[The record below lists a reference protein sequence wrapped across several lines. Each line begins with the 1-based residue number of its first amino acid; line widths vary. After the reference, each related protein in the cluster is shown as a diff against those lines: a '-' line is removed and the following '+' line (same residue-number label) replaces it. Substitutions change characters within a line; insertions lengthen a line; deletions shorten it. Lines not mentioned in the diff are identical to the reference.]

1 MYNTMRISGM
11 NFGPYQMKLVSS
23 REKKETTTQAENE
36 SVNVQNSKSE
46 TVQTSKSLTSAEK
59 AENFKSYILN
69 KYKDY
74 GLTFSSGLT
83 APKSGVA
90 PSISVDPRLVE
101 QAAND
106 PEKAKE
112 VDEMIYAATMIDT
125 NFFNAMNHPPEV
137 TVSFSTHINADGTSV
152 GLLDRRY
159 NSLKAKNKYGG
170 FDANSFLDQQEELL
184 KKHKSDFD
192 YNEATGAKSSE
203 KRSEKNLET
212 RREEKKWLREFRNEL
227 QTQEWIDGQR
237 EQRYLLYQ
245 QQQKQF
251 LDQKV

>member
-1 MYNTMRISGM
+1 MRITNK
-11 NFGPYQMKLVSS
+11 NFSPYQLKKQQIKNNKTP
-23 REKKETTTQAENE
+23 EKETTSSMDCLSADE
-36 SVNVQNSKSE
+36 S
-46 TVQTSKSLTSAEK
+46 TSKAQLSQTEASTKQEK

-203 KRSEKNLET
+203 KRTEKNLET